1 MILLRDPWQLPVQSL
16 QIAGQIILAVSLM
29 KDIDQ
34 QIESV
39 TQWELDPGC
48 RMAYVNQTLYIN
60 GERIGDQTPSE
71 LLHLA
76 NTRTVQ
82 SGDIRKLQGLWLDT
96 IIELIRTE
104 SLLPTEDD
112 GS

>member
-1 MILLRDPWQLPVQSL
+1 VTTPYLDLDTHQEISDE
-16 QIAGQIILAVSLM
+16 
-29 KDIDQ
+29 DIDQ

-82 SGDIRKLQGLWLDT
+82 SADIRKLQGLWLDT